1 MAKKI
6 KLISIK
12 KAADML
18 GVTRMTLRRWDA
30 SGKLKAVRVGT
41 RTNQDGKTIGDRRYY
56 EEDIKKM
63 IKKG

>member
-30 SGKLKAVRVGT
+30 SGKLKAVRVGG
-41 RTNQDGKTIGDRRYY
+41 RTDRDGKTVGDRRYY

-63 IKKG
+63 IKKV

>member
-18 GVTRMTLRRWDA
+18 GVTPMTLRRWDA
-30 SGKLKAVRVGT
+30 SKKLVAVRVGS
-41 RTNQDGKTIGDRRYY
+41 RKNKDGKTIGDRRYQ
-56 EEDIKKM
+56 EEDIKRM